1 MLFLGLVLV
10 VVVVVADFVADFVC
24 WLLVTFCL
32 LLGTGY
38 SHGTGYFK

>member
-10 VVVVVADFVADFVC
+10 VVVVVVVADFVC

-32 LLGTGY
+32 LLGTGH
-38 SHGTGYFK
+38 SHGAGYFK